1 MANYKRMTWILLLIM
16 VVININIAGC
26 SQKDNEINTVR
37 MAHFP
42 NITHAQALVAREIGA
57 FEEKL
62 GPDINVSYFVFNAGP
77 SEIEAFFAGELDIG
91 YIGPVPAVNGN
102 IKSDGDIVILA
113 GATNAGAIMV
123 VSENSGIQSIDDLQN
138 KKIAIPQIGNTQHL
152 SLLSLLREHNLSDT
166 TKGGN
171 VEVVPVSNPDIKT
184 LLENGGIDAAYVPE
198 PWGSRLIHEIGARIL
213 LDEKE
218 VFRNGQY
225 STALLIGRKDYIEA
239 HPEIVKKIIEVHYEM
254 TQYIEE
260 NPETAKMMLNTQIEA
275 LTGQKLSSN
284 VIDSVFE
291 RLYFSY
297 DPISESVMDFMN
309 ISKAEGFIDQTTTR
323 EKLFMLDI
331 LNAILEEKNLA
342 IVE

>member
-1 MANYKRMTWILLLIM
+1 MPSGHSIKWILIFIVAVM
-16 VVININIAGC
+16 VVAFTGC
-26 SQKDNEINTVR
+26 SKKDEAITTVR
-37 MAHFP
+37 IAHFP
-42 NITHAQALVAREIGA
+42 NVTHAQALVAREMRA

-62 GPDINVSYFVFNAGP
+62 GPDFTVKYFVFNAGP
-77 SEIEAFFAGELDIG
+77 SEIEAFFAGELDLG

-123 VSENSGIQSIDDLQN
+123 VSKNSDIQSISDLQN

-152 SLLSLLREHNLSDT
+152 SLLSLLSENNLSDT

-198 PWGSRLIHEIGARIL
+198 PWGSRLVHEIGARIL

-218 VFRNGQY
+218 VFRNGEY
-225 STALLIGRKDYIEA
+225 STALLIGRKDFVEA
-239 HPEIVKKIIEVHYEM
+239 HPDIVKKVLEAHYEM
-254 TQYIEE
+254 TLYLE
-260 NPETAKMMLNTQIEA
+260 NNSETAKTMLNAQIKA
-275 LTGQKLSSN
+275 LTGQELSID

-309 ISKAEGFIDQTTTR
+309 ISKDEGFIDKTTTK
-323 EKLFMLDI
+323 EKLFMFDI
-331 LNAILEEKNLA
+331 LNTILEEKNLP

>member
-1 MANYKRMTWILLLIM
+1 
-16 VVININIAGC
+16 
-26 SQKDNEINTVR
+26 
-37 MAHFP
+37 AHFP
-42 NITHAQALVAREIGA
+42 NVTHAQALVAREMGA

-62 GPDINVSYFVFNAGP
+62 GDDLKVEYFVFNAGP
-77 SEIEAFFAGELDIG
+77 SEIEAFFAGELDLG

-113 GATNAGAIMV
+113 GATNAGAILV
-123 VSENSGIQSIDDLQN
+123 VSEHSDIQSIADLHD

-152 SLLSLLREHNLSDT
+152 SLLSLLSENNLADT

-198 PWGSRLIHEIGARIL
+198 PWGSRLVYEIGARIL

-218 VFRNGQY
+218 VFRNGEY
-225 STALLIGRKDYIEA
+225 STALLIGRKDFVEKY
-239 HPEIVKKIIEVHYEM
+239 PEIVKKVLEAHIEM
-254 TQYIEE
+254 TSYLE
-260 NPETAKMMLNTQIEA
+260 NKAQSAKGMVNKQILE
-275 LTGQKLSSN
+275 LTGKALSAE

-291 RLYFSY
+291 RLYFSN

-309 ISKAEGFIDQTTTR
+309 ISKAEGFIDNTTTKD
-323 EKLFMLDI
+323 KLFKFDL
-331 LNAILEEKNLA
+331 LNTLLEENGLP